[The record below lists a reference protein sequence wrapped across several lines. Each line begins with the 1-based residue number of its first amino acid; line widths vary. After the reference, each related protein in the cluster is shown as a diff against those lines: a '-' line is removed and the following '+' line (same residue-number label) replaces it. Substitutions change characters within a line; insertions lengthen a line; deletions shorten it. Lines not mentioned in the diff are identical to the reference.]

1 LDRTQGIIDFWYENS
16 DKFPSFRAEKIAGTS
31 AYRYTS
37 GADDRLQILQADV
50 FSPLLTREL
59 IATPAG
65 VDVVWDRASLVA
77 LNPHQRGTYA
87 EMIERLSAPSAQMLL
102 NVFVY
107 NQDEMNGPPFSVPPQ
122 AVDELYS
129 DAKGY
134 TRQLLST

>member
-1 LDRTQGIIDFWYENS
+1 MRTQPNS
-16 DKFPSFRAEKIAGTS
+16 
-31 AYRYTS
+31 YRYTG

-87 EMIERLSAPSAQMLL
+87 DMIERLSAPSAQLLL
-102 NVFVY
+102 NVFEY
-107 NQDEMNGPPFSVPPQ
+107 NQDEMDGPPFSVPQ
-122 AVDELYS
+122 KAVEDLYS

-134 TRQLLST
+134 TRQLLASSKFPIAPTVQALSNDYLIQKQQQ